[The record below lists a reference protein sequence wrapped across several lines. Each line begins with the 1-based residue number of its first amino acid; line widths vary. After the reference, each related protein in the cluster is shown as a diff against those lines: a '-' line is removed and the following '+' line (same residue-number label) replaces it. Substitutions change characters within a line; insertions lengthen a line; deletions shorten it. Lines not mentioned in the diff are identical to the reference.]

1 MPFIF
6 VLFFSI
12 FYITAEADVV
22 YQKTVLKD
30 PFGRKIVRLKIE
42 NDIVE
47 GDYEKFKEAII
58 DINQNDYRVDEDSVM
73 LNSRGGSMHDAR
85 KIGYLIRYNHL
96 ATKIERFAECGSACT
111 FILVAG
117 TCRMALGSVS
127 LHRPWSN
134 EPIDSKSFVMDLS
147 GWSTG
152 FDNEYLKQMNATQ
165 DYIDLINSTP
175 SWTYY
180 KLNKDEKKRMGLF
193 YSTNRESKYRLEIAS
208 NALGKSKKDILENM
222 KTKSQWFG
230 VVPRQLTCS
239 QQFYLDQL
247 ENKELISNEFLTD
260 NFEVN
265 ETRQYYVETENPEM
279 ISGKPREFKTNK
291 IPLKKG
297 NVLVW
302 ELQHFSK
309 GKDIEYKEV
318 TTLQYPG
325 QWTFIEEA
333 IDDISAS
340 LSLSPDKK
348 VATKLM
354 KVPNTGLIMNGW
366 GLDPAFDKTGPVKI
380 QIYVDDKLM
389 QTFNFDI
396 VDITK

>member
-1 MPFIF
+1 MLFIF
-6 VLFFSI
+6 VLFFCI
-12 FYITAEADVV
+12 FCITAEADVV
-22 YQKTVLKD
+22 YQKTALKD

-96 ATKIERFAECGSACT
+96 ATKVERFAECGSACT

-152 FDNEYLKQMNATQ
+152 FDNEYLKQMNASQ

-247 ENKELISNEFLTD
+247 ENKELISNEFLSD

-325 QWTFIEEA
+325 KWTFIEEA
-333 IDDISAS
+333 TDDISAS

-366 GLDPAFDKTGPVKI
+366 GFDPAFDKTGPVKI
-380 QIYVDDKLM
+380 QIYVDDKLV

-396 VDITK
+396 VEITK